1 MAMTLPL
8 PPPTATPAWAAAL
21 VRGPVDL
28 RRLWA
33 TLRRYRVVF
42 ALVFLLVF
50 LLAFTYGPVAALLI
64 ELFPARI
71 RYTGMSVPYHLGTGW
86 FGGLTPAIA
95 FALVAWRGDIY
106 FGLWFPT
113 LVALTTAVIGVF
125 AIPNRRNVDLSV

>member
-1 MAMTLPL
+1 MNR
-8 PPPTATPAWAAAL
+8 PAI
-21 VRGPVDL
+21 V
-28 RRLWA
+28 
-33 TLRRYRVVF
+33 

-86 FGGLTPAIA
+86 LGDLTPAIA
-95 FALVAWRGDIY
+95 FALVALWGDIY

-113 LVALTTAVIGVF
+113 LVALTTAVIDAF
-125 AIPNRRNVDLSV
+125 ATPDRRNVDLSA